1 MIIVDEIR
9 KHGYITQVFNSF
21 ANEIAIENLH
31 FHVLF
36 TVTFFHKNI
45 QINFTLI
52 LPLKKIK

>member
-9 KHGYITQVFNSF
+9 KHGYITYVFNSF

-31 FHVLF
+31 FQVLF